1 MLIAETSGDGTF
13 EIVDREKDMIKLGA
27 GVFRSGRLSEAAA
40 RTGVETLR
48 KFRMLLDRHKV
59 ERTVAVATSA
69 VREARNGREFLSR
82 VEQRTG
88 LRPRIISGQEEARL
102 IHRGVREV
110 IDLSRRR
117 ALILDVGGGSVELI
131 VGDARGMHL
140 SASLKLGVL
149 RMRDLLADADP
160 ISRESRRRLEQ
171 MVREAAGPV
180 LERAREIG
188 FEVVVG
194 TAGTILALGLAV
206 HLRKGHDRWHSPD
219 GRVLRRDDL
228 HRLAEDL
235 SAMDAEDRAQVDW
248 IDSHRCDTIHLGAL
262 VLDELLELARADEL
276 VLCDASIRHGVLLE
290 QIARGSNGQ
299 ERTAA
304 GDAPEAAGDI
314 RRRSVLR
321 LLRHCGQAGPHAVRV
336 SDLAL
341 QIFDQTRRLHPRGIG
356 AEERVILEY
365 GALLHDVGRHV
376 GFENHEH
383 HGAYIIRHANLRGFS
398 ADEVEL
404 LALLARYHRKSMPKT
419 RHAEITA
426 LSPRQRRAVRVL
438 AGIVRIAEG
447 LDRGHIQTVHRVT
460 CAISPA
466 RLRILVRAGAD
477 PDLELWAAQRKAALL
492 ERLFERRIEIV
503 SEVRRVR
510 T

>member
-1 MLIAETSGDGTF
+1 MLIAESSGDGSF

-27 GVFRSGRLSEAAA
+27 GAFRSGRLSEAAV
-40 RTGVETLR
+40 RGGVETLR
-48 KFRMLLDRHKV
+48 KFRMLLDRHRV
-59 ERTVAVATSA
+59 DQVVAVATSA
-69 VREARNGREFLSR
+69 VREASNGREFLAL
-82 VEQRTG
+82 VEKRTG

-110 IDLSRRR
+110 IDLTRRR
-117 ALILDVGGGSVELI
+117 ALILDVGGGSVEAI
-131 VGDARGMHL
+131 VGDARGMQL

-149 RMRDLLADADP
+149 RMRDLLGDEDPLSRDA
-160 ISRESRRRLEQ
+160 RRRLEA
-171 MVREAAGPV
+171 VTRETAGPV
-180 LERAREIG
+180 LARAREIG

-206 HLRKGHDRWHSPD
+206 HLRQGNERWASPD
-219 GRVLRRDDL
+219 GRVLRRDEL
-228 HRLAEDL
+228 HRLAQDL
-235 SAMDAEDRAQVDW
+235 AAMDAEDRGQVDW
-248 IDSHRCDTIHLGAL
+248 IDAHRCDTIHLGAL
-262 VLDELLELARADEL
+262 VLDELLELAGADEV

-290 QIARGSNGQ
+290 QLARSGNGSADGSG
-299 ERTAA
+299 
-304 GDAPEAAGDI
+304 GDL

-321 LLRHCGQAGPHAVRV
+321 LLRHCGQAGRHAVRV

-356 AEERVILEY
+356 AAERTILEY

-383 HGAYIIRHANLRGFS
+383 HGAYLIRHAPLRGFS

-404 LALLARYHRKSMPKT
+404 LALVSRYHRKSTPKSKH
-419 RHAEITA
+419 REIVA

-447 LDRGHIQTVHRVT
+447 LDRGHVQAVRSVR

-466 RLRILVRAGAD
+466 RLRIVAEAAGDAA
-477 PDLELWAAQRKAALL
+477 LEVWAAQRKAALL
-492 ERLFERRIEIV
+492 ERVFGRKVEIV
-503 SEVRRVR
+503 SEERRVR